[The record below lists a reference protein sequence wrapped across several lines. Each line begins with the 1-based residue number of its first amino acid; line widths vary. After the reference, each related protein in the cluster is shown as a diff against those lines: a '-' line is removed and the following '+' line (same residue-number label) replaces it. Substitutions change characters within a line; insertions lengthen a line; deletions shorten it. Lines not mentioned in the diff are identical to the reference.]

1 MKKDV
6 TNNDMLRGDVRNL
19 RSGDFRMGEPTSG
32 NALVSRSEYIAT
44 FENNPVN

>member
-1 MKKDV
+1 MMKDV

-32 NALVSRSEYIAT
+32 NALVSHNEYIVMKRIT
-44 FENNPVN
+44 Q